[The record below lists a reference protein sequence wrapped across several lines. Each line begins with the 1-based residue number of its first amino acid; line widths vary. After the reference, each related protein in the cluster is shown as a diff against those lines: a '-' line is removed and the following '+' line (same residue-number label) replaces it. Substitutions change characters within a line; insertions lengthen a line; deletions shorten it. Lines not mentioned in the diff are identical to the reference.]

1 MGHRNK
7 ILYRVSIFV
16 ISLFAICSLFFTN
29 GCSTKQTSVDPN
41 DKKQIVTNYLE
52 RLDRKDKSLL
62 EEINST
68 TEEDI
73 AVNGWKG
80 EDEGTKGFYL
90 QIRNLSDKI
99 IYMHPPDY
107 SIYSSIYENDG
118 GKWVGISV
126 ESRPSTVIPYVLRPK
141 EDMTLYFAFKNNLP
155 DDINL
160 EGNIVMP
167 KYTNIASKGEL
178 QYSEFRIIKK
188 FTILSKDAQLHM

>member
-1 MGHRNK
+1 MSTGRRNK
-7 ILYRVSIFV
+7 AFHRVSSFT
-16 ISLFAICSLFFTN
+16 ISLFAICSLFIAS
-29 GCSTKQTSVDPN
+29 GCGPKQTSVDSN
-41 DKKQIVTNYLE
+41 DKKQIVLNYLE

-62 EEINST
+62 EEINSI

-80 EDEGTKGFYL
+80 EHEGKKGFYL
-90 QIRNLSDKI
+90 QIKNLSDKI
-99 IYMHPPDY
+99 VFMHPSDY
-107 SIYSSIYENDG
+107 SIYSSIYENDD

-141 EDMTLYFAFKNNLP
+141 EDMTLHFAFKNNLP

-160 EGNIVMP
+160 KGDIVMP

-178 QYSEFRIIKK
+178 QYSEFRIIKR
-188 FTILSKDAQLHM
+188 FTILAKDAQP